1 MPPNPPYTVASPA
14 EETKM
19 NESQTSVPEAA
30 LQFILPQPPCVSTPV
45 SQSSVPVQPEYLPQ
59 TMCPPQPTYSPVTQ
73 PVYSPQPT
81 VTQPVY
87 PPQPTVTQPVYP
99 PQPTVTQPVY
109 PPQPTVTQPNL
120 PPQLVYCGNSLS
132 TQYLPPN
139 AVPEQKPSFC

>member
-19 NESQTSVPEAA
+19 NESQTSVPELAS
-30 LQFILPQPPCVSTPV
+30 QFLPPQPPCVSTPV

-99 PQPTVTQPVY
+99 PQPTVTQP
-109 PPQPTVTQPNL
+109 NL

>member
-19 NESQTSVPEAA
+19 NESQTSVPELAS
-30 LQFILPQPPCVSTPV
+30 QFLPPQPPCVSTPI
-45 SQSSVPVQPEYLPQ
+45 SQPSVPVQPEYLPQ

-73 PVYSPQPT
+73 PVYS
-81 VTQPVY
+81 
-87 PPQPTVTQPVYP
+87 

>member
-1 MPPNPPYTVASPA
+1 MRTPSPAPEEKEPATPLVLRMPPNPPYTVASPA

-19 NESQTSVPEAA
+19 NESQTSVPELAS
-30 LQFILPQPPCVSTPV
+30 QFLPPQPPCVSTPV

-87 PPQPTVTQPVYP
+87 PPQPTVTQP
-99 PQPTVTQPVY
+99 
-109 PPQPTVTQPNL
+109 NL